1 MDKVIPAT
9 IVIVLI
15 VGFLALMARSWR
27 RRKARQ
33 AELAS
38 TMPVPAD
45 PGATLATA
53 PALYLSTTPD
63 GEPLNRIAV
72 RGLGF
77 RARLGVVVT
86 ESGIILPIPGEP
98 EVFIPKADLREI
110 STASWTIDRGIEP
123 EGLTVVRWTLGDT
136 RLDSYFRFEEP
147 ALFVTAASQ
156 LVAARTST
164 GSDTQ

>member
-1 MDKVIPAT
+1 VDKVIPAI

-15 VGFLALMARSWR
+15 VGFLALMARSWN

-38 TMPVPAD
+38 TVPVPTD
-45 PGATLATA
+45 PGATLVTA
-53 PALYLSTTPD
+53 DALYLSTTPD

-77 RARLGVVVT
+77 RARFGVVVT
-86 ESGIILPIPGEP
+86 SAGIILPIPGES
-98 EVFIPKADLREI
+98 EIFIPKADIREI

-123 EGLTVVRWTLGDT
+123 DGLTVVRWTLGDT
-136 RLDSYFRFEEP
+136 TAISGSRNRLSSWR
-147 ALFVTAASQ
+147 LRRS
-156 LVAARTST
+156 
-164 GSDTQ
+164 